1 MNDTLPE
8 AQKYLDELYKKF
20 SGEEKIIIALGMYDA
35 ARDII
40 ISSLPPNL
48 SRKEMLTELFLRF
61 YKDDFTE
68 EQIKDILNHID
79 KNVQ

>member
-20 SGEEKIIIALGMYDA
+20 SGEEKIIMASGMYDA
-35 ARDII
+35 TRDII

>member
-20 SGEEKIIIALGMYDA
+20 SGEEKIIMASGMYDA